1 MTVSSQC
8 AIVAAHPTAAPAD
21 AVAHAVGPGR
31 RGPAVRVGA
40 VAAVVVV
47 LLGGQ
52 VAGEVA
58 VGLAVMQMAEQRIMY
73 YGLPSYACCMYLI

>member
-8 AIVAAHPTAAPAD
+8 AIVTTHPAAPAD

-31 RGPAVRVGA
+31 WRPAVVRVGA

-58 VGLAVMQMAEQRIMY
+58 VGLAVMEMAEIGNEKDLYTILR
-73 YGLPSYACCMYLI
+73 